1 MVRAGLALGCEGNS
15 ERDGE
20 GASFNGAT
28 GRSDI
33 EGKAA
38 RVAVSKRGRE
48 RVSIQNWEM
57 QLMVNIRGMTPEE
70 RTRLESIDIV
80 LRSDTVREQIRPI
93 IERVRAELARKNEAL
108 MTWEPILLTVFGGAL
123 PREIR
128 SAWVFVLRAG
138 ADTGAERHPNSH
150 QRMMTFEGS
159 GDMQTEER
167 GQWQSNVLV
176 GDHEAPLE
184 RRWISIPQNVWH
196 RPVVGADA
204 DWTVVS
210 FHTVPAEE
218 LIEEKPDD
226 SSQDG
231 TKQMKYLEK

>member
-1 MVRAGLALGCEGNS
+1 
-15 ERDGE
+15 
-20 GASFNGAT
+20 
-28 GRSDI
+28 
-33 EGKAA
+33 
-38 RVAVSKRGRE
+38 
-48 RVSIQNWEM
+48 
-57 QLMVNIRGMTPEE
+57 MVNIRGMTPEE
-70 RTRLESIDIV
+70 RTRLESIDRV
-80 LRSDTVREQIRPI
+80 LRSDAVREQIRPI

-108 MTWEPILLTVFGGAL
+108 MTWEPIPLTVFGRAL
-123 PREIR
+123 PHEIR

-138 ADTGAERHPNSH
+138 ADTGTERHPNSH
-150 QRMMTFEGS
+150 QRMMTFQGS

-167 GQWQSNVLV
+167 GKWQSNVLI
-176 GDHEAPLE
+176 GDHDVPLE
-184 RRWISIPQNVWH
+184 QRWISIPQNVWH
-196 RPVVGADA
+196 CPVVGADA

>member
-1 MVRAGLALGCEGNS
+1 
-15 ERDGE
+15 
-20 GASFNGAT
+20 
-28 GRSDI
+28 
-33 EGKAA
+33 
-38 RVAVSKRGRE
+38 
-48 RVSIQNWEM
+48 
-57 QLMVNIRGMTPEE
+57 MVNICGMTPEE
-70 RTRLESIDIV
+70 RTRLESIEIV

-93 IERVRAELARKNEAL
+93 IERVRAELTRKSEAL
-108 MTWEPILLTVFGGAL
+108 MTWEPIPLTVFGRAL
-123 PREIR
+123 PGEIR

-159 GDMQTEER
+159 GDMRTEEG

-176 GDHEAPLE
+176 SNPEASVE

-196 RPVVGADA
+196 RPVVSAEA

-218 LIEEKPDD
+218 LIEEKQDEN
-226 SSQDG
+226 SQDG
-231 TKQMKYLEK
+231 TKQMKYLDK